1 MFISNPDV
9 AAITATV
16 TPFLNRDAVP
26 HHIASRNFFSDG
38 EGDTPTQ
45 RWSSLIGI
53 ISSIVG
59 NILISFALNI
69 QRYAHLR
76 IHKEVEERKR
86 QRRQV
91 SDRYG
96 TADASWAGH
105 NGCEEAERLRGSFES
120 AKPGSESGDDSS
132 GNVEHESYLKSP
144 YWWVGIVLMTI
155 GETGNFL
162 AYGFAPA
169 SIVSPLGVVALISNC
184 VIAPILL
191 KEEFRLRDF
200 WGVVVSVLGAVTV
213 VLSAEQ
219 EEKKLG
225 PHEVIGAITT
235 MEFEIYMAVTIGV
248 MFIMA
253 WASPKYGSKTIL
265 IDLGLVAL
273 FGAYTVLATKGV
285 SSMLSTSFW
294 DAFTNPIT
302 YALAVVLI
310 GTAVMQI
317 KYINRA
323 LQRFDSTQVIP
334 VQFVLFTISVIIGSA
349 VLYRDFE
356 STSPGRAIK
365 FVGGCLLTFFG
376 VFLITSGRV
385 NHDEMGSEIDSD
397 DEAENISLA
406 NHHDDR
412 RGSYY
417 NDRNTQRTSMS
428 RSRPSHELLFNDE
441 AAESDDGFF
450 TDNTSRRS
458 SRISYAHRSR
468 PLSSGDYTT
477 SQTKVIGSAPAAHP
491 LDSASLAALPS
502 TSEIPPDR
510 PVRPA
515 ISRLVSQNEY
525 GQPQSDTAVMRPT
538 TPARHS
544 AGKSMVPGPFISPL
558 SSSVVADTVRRST
571 DMYGSR
577 RRPRLDL
584 QTTRSRER
592 RDSTEG
598 LLASEQ
604 NSPTKASRVV
614 DRHSYAED
622 SDIGNSRRIL
632 ETPIEE
638 SGGGGRRRAQSL
650 TQRLGGFFRS
660 LGGTAPTTPEGEQE
674 PQDLERLARDQ
685 D

>member
-16 TPFLNRDAVP
+16 TPFLNRDAVL
-26 HHIASRNFFSDG
+26 HHIASRGFFSND
-38 EGDTPTQ
+38 EGGTPIQ

-53 ISSIVG
+53 VSSIVG

-69 QRYAHLR
+69 QRYAHIR
-76 IHKEVEERKR
+76 IHKEAEEKKR
-86 QRRQV
+86 QHRQV

-96 TADASWAGH
+96 TADGSWAGH
-105 NGCEEAERLRGSFES
+105 NGHEETERLRSSFES
-120 AKPGSESGDDSS
+120 AKSGSESGGDSND
-132 GNVEHESYLKSP
+132 NVEQQSYLKSP

-235 MEFEIYMAVTIGV
+235 MEFEIYMAATIGV
-248 MFIMA
+248 MFILA
-253 WASPKYGSKTIL
+253 WASPKYGNKTIL

-273 FGAYTVLATKGV
+273 FGAYTVLSTKGV

-310 GTAVMQI
+310 GTAVMQV

-356 STSPGRAIK
+356 STSPGRAVK

-385 NHDEMGSEIDSD
+385 IRDDLSSDLDSE
-397 DEAENISLA
+397 DEAESISLA
-406 NHHDDR
+406 NHDDR
-412 RGSYY
+412 RASYY
-417 NDRNTQRTSMS
+417 NDRNTQRVSLT
-428 RSRPSHELLFNDE
+428 RARPSHELLINDE
-441 AAESDDGFF
+441 AAESDDGFPA
-450 TDNTSRRS
+450 DDISRRS

-468 PLSSGDYTT
+468 PMSSSDYTT
-477 SQTKVIGSAPAAHP
+477 SQTLVPGSAPAAHP
-491 LDSASLAALPS
+491 LNSASLAALPS
-502 TSEIPPDR
+502 TSEAPPDR

-515 ISRLVSQNEY
+515 ITRLISQNEF
-525 GQPQSDTAVMRPT
+525 GQLQSDTAVLRPM

-544 AGKSMVPGPFISPL
+544 TGKPMIPGPFISPL

-584 QTTRSRER
+584 QQTRSRER

-598 LLASEQ
+598 LLTSEQ
-604 NSPTKASRVV
+604 NSPTKASRMV

-622 SDIGNSRRIL
+622 GDFGSGRRSL
-632 ETPIEE
+632 EVPFEG
-638 SGGGGRRRAQSL
+638 SGGSGRRRAQSL
-650 TQRLGGFFRS
+650 GQRLGGFLRS
-660 LGGTAPTTPEGEQE
+660 LGGTAPTTPEGELDAE
-674 PQDLERLARDQ
+674 DLERLAREQ

>member
-16 TPFLNRDAVP
+16 TPFLNRDTVL
-26 HHIASRNFFSDG
+26 HHIASRNFFSNGD
-38 EGDTPTQ
+38 GDTPIQ

-69 QRYAHLR
+69 QRYAHIR
-76 IHKEVEERKR
+76 IHKELEEKKR
-86 QRRQV
+86 QHRQV

-96 TADASWAGH
+96 TADGSWTDH
-105 NGCEEAERLRGSFES
+105 NGHGESERLRGSFES
-120 AKPGSESGDDSS
+120 AKSGSESGDDSN
-132 GNVEHESYLKSP
+132 GHVEQQSYLKSP
-144 YWWVGIVLMTI
+144 YWWVGIALMTI

-200 WGVVVSVLGAVTV
+200 WGVVISVLGAVTV

-235 MEFEIYMAVTIGV
+235 MEFEIYMAVTIAV
-248 MFIMA
+248 MFILA
-253 WASPKYGSKTIL
+253 WASPKYGNKTIL

-273 FGAYTVLATKGV
+273 FGAYTVLSTKGV

-302 YALAVVLI
+302 YALAIVLI
-310 GTAVMQI
+310 GTAIMQV

-385 NHDEMGSEIDSD
+385 SHDDLTSDLDSE
-397 DEAENISLA
+397 DEAESISLA
-406 NHHDDR
+406 NHDDR
-412 RGSYY
+412 RASYF
-417 NDRNTQRTSMS
+417 NDRETQRGSSS
-428 RSRPSHELLFNDE
+428 RARPSHELLFNGE
-441 AAESDDGFF
+441 AADSDDGFP
-450 TDNTSRRS
+450 TDDTSRRS
-458 SRISYAHRSR
+458 SRISYTHRSR
-468 PLSSGDYTT
+468 PMSSSDYAT
-477 SQTKVIGSAPAAHP
+477 SQTLVPGSAPTAHP
-491 LDSASLAALPS
+491 LDSASLAALPP
-502 TSEIPPDR
+502 TSDAPSER

-515 ISRLVSQNEY
+515 ITRLISQNEY
-525 GQPQSDTAVMRPT
+525 GQPQSDTAVLRPM

-544 AGKSMVPGPFISPL
+544 AGKPMMPGPFISPL

-592 RDSTEG
+592 RGSTEG

-604 NSPTKASRVV
+604 NSPTKASRMA

-622 SDIGNSRRIL
+622 GNIGRRSL
-632 ETPIEE
+632 EIPIEE
-638 SGGGGRRRAQSL
+638 SSGGGRRRAQSL
-650 TQRLGGFFRS
+650 GQRLGGFFRS
-660 LGGTAPTTPEGEQE
+660 LGGTAPTTPEGEPGPE
-674 PQDLERLARDQ
+674 DLERLAREQ

>member
-9 AAITATV
+9 TAITATV
-16 TPFLNRDAVP
+16 TPFLNRDAVL
-26 HHIASRNFFSDG
+26 HHIASRGFFSNN
-38 EGDTPTQ
+38 EGDTPIQ

-76 IHKEVEERKR
+76 LHKELEEKKR
-86 QRRQV
+86 RQRQV
-91 SDRYG
+91 SNRYG
-96 TADASWAGH
+96 TADGSWTGH
-105 NGCEEAERLRGSFES
+105 NGRDETERLRGSFET
-120 AKPGSESGDDSS
+120 AKSGSESGDDRN
-132 GNVEHESYLKSP
+132 GNVEQQSYLKSP
-144 YWWVGIVLMTI
+144 YWWVGIALMTI

-248 MFIMA
+248 MFILA

-273 FGAYTVLATKGV
+273 FGAYTVLSTKGV

-294 DAFTNPIT
+294 EAFTNPIT

-310 GTAVMQI
+310 GTAVMQV

-334 VQFVLFTISVIIGSA
+334 VQFVLFTISVILGSA

-356 STSPGRAIK
+356 STSPGRAVK

-385 NHDEMGSEIDSD
+385 SHDDSSSDLESD
-397 DEAENISLA
+397 DEAESISLA
-406 NHHDDR
+406 NHDDR
-412 RGSYY
+412 RASYY
-417 NDRNTQRTSMS
+417 SDRNTRRASLN
-428 RSRPSHELLFNDE
+428 RARPSHERLINDE
-441 AAESDDGFF
+441 AAESDDDFLA
-450 TDNTSRRS
+450 DDISRRS

-468 PLSSGDYTT
+468 PMSSSDYTT
-477 SQTKVIGSAPAAHP
+477 SQNLVPGSAPASHP

-502 TSEIPPDR
+502 TSEATLDR

-515 ISRLVSQNEY
+515 ITRLISQNEY
-525 GQPQSDTAVMRPT
+525 GQPQSDTAVLRPM

-544 AGKSMVPGPFISPL
+544 AGKPMIPGPFISPL

-584 QTTRSRER
+584 QATRSRER
-592 RDSTEG
+592 RDSMEG

-604 NSPTKASRVV
+604 NSPTKTSRVV

-622 SDIGNSRRIL
+622 GDVGRRSL
-632 ETPIEE
+632 EIPIEE
-638 SGGGGRRRAQSL
+638 SGGNGRRRAQSL
-650 TQRLGGFFRS
+650 GQRLGGFFRN
-660 LGGTAPTTPEGEQE
+660 LGGTAPTTPEGEQDAE
-674 PQDLERLARDQ
+674 DLERLAREQ

>member
-1 MFISNPDV
+1 MFISNPGV

-16 TPFLNRDAVP
+16 TPFVNRDAVL
-26 HHIASRNFFSDG
+26 HHIASRDFFSNDD
-38 EGDTPTQ
+38 GDTPIQ

-53 ISSIVG
+53 VSSIVG

-69 QRYAHLR
+69 QRYAHIR
-76 IHKEVEERKR
+76 IHKELEEKKR
-86 QRRQV
+86 QHRQV

-96 TADASWAGH
+96 TADGSWSGQNGH
-105 NGCEEAERLRGSFES
+105 DETERLRDSFES
-120 AKPGSESGDDSS
+120 STTSGSESGRGSND
-132 GNVEHESYLKSP
+132 NVEQQSYLQSP
-144 YWWVGIVLMTI
+144 YWWVGIVLMTV

-191 KEEFRLRDF
+191 KERFRLRDF

-248 MFIMA
+248 MFALA

-273 FGAYTVLATKGV
+273 FGAYTVLSTKGV

-302 YALAVVLI
+302 YALALVLI

-334 VQFVLFTISVIIGSA
+334 VQFVLFTISVILGSA

-365 FVGGCLLTFFG
+365 FIGGCLMTFFG

-385 NHDEMGSEIDSD
+385 SHDDLGSDLESD
-397 DEAENISLA
+397 DGAESISLA
-406 NHHDDR
+406 NHDER
-412 RGSYY
+412 RASYY
-417 NDRNTQRTSMS
+417 KDRNTQRASLN
-428 RSRPSHELLFNDE
+428 RARPSHELLFNGE
-441 AAESDDGFF
+441 AAESDDGFP
-450 TDNTSRRS
+450 TDDTSRRS
-458 SRISYAHRSR
+458 SRISYTQR
-468 PLSSGDYTT
+468 PRPVSSGDYST
-477 SQTKVIGSAPAAHP
+477 SQPSVPGSAPAAHP

-502 TSEIPPDR
+502 TSEATPER

-515 ISRLVSQNEY
+515 ISRLISQNEY
-525 GQPQSDTAVMRPT
+525 GQPQSDTAALRPT

-544 AGKSMVPGPFISPL
+544 AGKPMIPGPLISPF

-584 QTTRSRER
+584 QPTRSRER
-592 RDSTEG
+592 RGSTEG
-598 LLASEQ
+598 LLDSEQ

-622 SDIGNSRRIL
+622 ENMGNGRRSL
-632 ETPIEE
+632 EIPFEE
-638 SGGGGRRRAQSL
+638 SGGSGRRRAQSL
-650 TQRLGGFFRS
+650 GQRIGGFFRS
-660 LGGTAPTTPEGEQE
+660 LGGSAPTTPEGEQE
-674 PQDLERLARDQ
+674 PEDLEQLPHQ
-685 D
+685 QN

>member
-9 AAITATV
+9 AAITAAV
-16 TPFLNRDAVP
+16 TPFLNQDAVL
-26 HHIASRNFFSDG
+26 HDIASREFFSSS
-38 EGDTPTQ
+38 EGDTPIQ

-53 ISSIVG
+53 VSSIVG

-69 QRYAHLR
+69 QRYAHIR
-76 IHKEVEERKR
+76 IHKEVEEKKR
-86 QRRQV
+86 RHRQV

-96 TADASWAGH
+96 TADGSWAGH
-105 NGCEEAERLRGSFES
+105 NGHEETERLRGSFES
-120 AKPGSESGDDSS
+120 AKSGSEPGDDID
-132 GNVEHESYLKSP
+132 GNVEQQSYLKSP
-144 YWWVGIVLMTI
+144 YWWAGIVLMTI

-248 MFIMA
+248 MFILA

-273 FGAYTVLATKGV
+273 FGAYTVLSTKGV

-310 GTAVMQI
+310 GTAVMQV

-334 VQFVLFTISVIIGSA
+334 VQFVLFTISVIMGSA

-385 NHDEMGSEIDSD
+385 NHDDSGSDLDSD
-397 DEAENISLA
+397 DEAESISLA
-406 NHHDDR
+406 NHDDR
-412 RGSYY
+412 RASYY
-417 NDRNTQRTSMS
+417 SDRNTQRASLN
-428 RSRPSHELLFNDE
+428 RARPSHERLFNGE
-441 AAESDDGFF
+441 AAESDDGFPA
-450 TDNTSRRS
+450 DDISRRS

-468 PLSSGDYTT
+468 PMSSSDYTT
-477 SQTKVIGSAPAAHP
+477 SQTLLPGSAPAPHP

-502 TSEIPPDR
+502 TSEVTTDR

-515 ISRLVSQNEY
+515 ITRLISQNEY
-525 GQPQSDTAVMRPT
+525 GQPQSDTAVLRPM

-544 AGKSMVPGPFISPL
+544 AGKPMMPGPFISPL

-584 QTTRSRER
+584 QETRSRER
-592 RDSTEG
+592 RDSIEG

-604 NSPTKASRVV
+604 NSPTKASRAL

-622 SDIGNSRRIL
+622 GEMGRRSLEIPIG
-632 ETPIEE
+632 ET
-638 SGGGGRRRAQSL
+638 GGRRRAQSL
-650 TQRLGGFFRS
+650 GQRLGGFFRS

-674 PQDLERLARDQ
+674 PENLERLAREQ

>member
-9 AAITATV
+9 AAITAAV
-16 TPFLNRDAVP
+16 TPFVNRDPVL
-26 HHIASRNFFSDG
+26 HHIASRSFFSDD
-38 EGDTPTQ
+38 EGGTPIQ

-53 ISSIVG
+53 VSSIVG

-69 QRYAHLR
+69 QRYAHIR
-76 IHKEVEERKR
+76 IHKEVEEKKR
-86 QRRQV
+86 QHRQAN
-91 SDRYG
+91 DRYG
-96 TADASWAGH
+96 TGNGSWRGH
-105 NGCEEAERLRGSFES
+105 DGHEETERLRGSFES
-120 AKPGSESGDDSS
+120 AGPSSESGDDSNR
-132 GNVEHESYLKSP
+132 NVEQQSYLQSP
-144 YWWVGIVLMTI
+144 YWWAGIVLMTV

-191 KEEFRLRDF
+191 KERFRLRDF

-235 MEFEIYMAVTIGV
+235 MEFEIYMAATIGV
-248 MFIMA
+248 MFALA

-273 FGAYTVLATKGV
+273 FGAYTVLSTKGV

-302 YALAVVLI
+302 YALAVILI
-310 GTAVMQI
+310 GTAVMQV

-365 FVGGCLLTFFG
+365 FIGGCLLTFFG

-385 NHDEMGSEIDSD
+385 NHDDSSSDLDSE
-397 DEAENISLA
+397 DEAESISLA
-406 NHHDDR
+406 NHDDR
-412 RGSYY
+412 RASYY
-417 NDRNTQRTSMS
+417 DDRSTKRTSLGRALPS
-428 RSRPSHELLFNDE
+428 RELLFNDE
-441 AAESDDGFF
+441 AAESDDGFPA
-450 TDNTSRRS
+450 DDTSRRS

-468 PLSSGDYTT
+468 PMNSSDYAST
-477 SQTKVIGSAPAAHP
+477 QNLAPNSAPDAHL

-502 TSEIPPDR
+502 TSESPPDR

-515 ISRLVSQNEY
+515 ITRLISQNEY
-525 GQPQSDTAVMRPT
+525 GQPQSDTAALRPT

-544 AGKSMVPGPFISPL
+544 AGKPMMPGPFISPL

-584 QTTRSRER
+584 LTTRSRER
-592 RDSTEG
+592 RDSIEG
-598 LLASEQ
+598 LLESEQ
-604 NSPTKASRVV
+604 NSPTKASRVI

-622 SDIGNSRRIL
+622 GDMGNGRRSL
-632 ETPIEE
+632 EIPFEE
-638 SGGGGRRRAQSL
+638 SGRRRRAQSL
-650 TQRLGGFFRS
+650 GQRLGGFLRS
-660 LGGTAPTTPEGEQE
+660 LGGTAPTTPENEQE
-674 PQDLERLARDQ
+674 AEDLERLPREQ
-685 D
+685 H